1 MNITDAQG
9 DYAARV
15 ADILKGKEIRT
26 ELDLRNEKIGFKIRE
41 ARLQKVPYMLIV
53 GDREVADHTVNIRDR
68 SGEQNTITLDE
79 FIALVKSF
87 DPVI

>member
-1 MNITDAQG
+1 
-9 DYAARV
+9 
-15 ADILKGKEIRT
+15 
-26 ELDLRNEKIGFKIRE
+26 
-41 ARLQKVPYMLIV
+41 MLIV
-53 GDREVADHTVNIRDR
+53 GDREMADHTVNIRDR